1 MSSGYN
7 AMSCGVENEAVTI
20 SVMRGEKL
28 LTGGQKSSWK
38 STTMIAGL
46 NSDSPMMEFC
56 LFD

>member
-1 MSSGYN
+1 
-7 AMSCGVENEAVTI
+7 MSCGVENEAVTI
-20 SVMRGEKL
+20 SVMRREKL